1 MLFLTHIKQNLQDF
15 SGLAGQPAYWL
26 FGLYGCVVGGG
37 ILGFLIWCFARS
49 NNGDTTAFYALGVLM
64 ILVFALQTL
73 LIERLFSGRIDQ
85 TELILRLTGRIDDL
99 EHKLRESQA
108 KTVKSERAINHERVR
123 STNLERDALTGALR
137 KECGEKEIAKA
148 LLNRGKFKTLS
159 IAVLDLDHF
168 KFFNDRFG
176 HNAGNQV
183 LGAVGTTIRSHLRN
197 DDIFCRWGGEEF
209 LLAVSGLD
217 PETFEQLLL
226 RLLAAV
232 GKIELISGT
241 TKLDRITFS
250 AGIARMSE
258 MDCSVLRA
266 TDSDFHARAISTQD
280 PMFGSARAILIQAIE
295 IADQRLYRAKE
306 AGRNR
311 ICAT

>member
-1 MLFLTHIKQNLQDF
+1 MFLTRLKQILRDF
-15 SGLAGQPAYWL
+15 SGLTGEPAYWL

-37 ILGFLIWCFARS
+37 ILGFLVWCYARS
-49 NNGDTTAFYALGVLM
+49 TNGDTSAFYALG
-64 ILVFALQTL
+64 ILIILILAIQTL

-85 TELILRLTGRIDDL
+85 TELIFRLTCQIDDL

-108 KTVKSERAINHERVR
+108 KSVKSDRAINNERVR

-148 LLNRGKFKTLS
+148 LLDPGKLKNLS

-168 KFFNDRFG
+168 KAFNDRFG
-176 HNAGNQV
+176 HNAGN
-183 LGAVGTTIRSHLRN
+183 LLLEAVGTTIRAHLRN
-197 DDIFCRWGGEEF
+197 GDIFCRWGGEEF

-217 PETFEQLLL
+217 PQTFEQLVL
-226 RLLAAV
+226 RLLCAV
-232 GKIELISGT
+232 GKIELTAGT
-241 TKLDRITFS
+241 IKLDRVSFS

-258 MDCSVLRA
+258 IESPGLRLPG
-266 TDSDFHARAISTQD
+266 SDFHARAISTQD
-280 PMFGSARAILIQAIE
+280 PMLGYAKTILKQAFE
-295 IADQRLYRAKE
+295 IADQRLYRAKK